1 MFFSKSFNTLKS
13 IISLNNIVSYTL
25 SLIVL
30 ILYFTFI
37 LIVGFYP
44 QLFQI
49 YLFNTSITFG
59 IAFGLFIILFSIF
72 LTLVYVLI
80 SNFYLDKVKDFNEF
94 PEFFVPGLNSAEVWD
109 KLPNEYKRHPRTSSD
124 AIDIWL
130 KQFPRHK
137 ENSQLIAIVKDWQ
150 KLFKVNDTKKI
161 LFHLW
166 NDLEIISSKSSVSI
180 FLITSLFITTISLDG
195 YLFQ

>member
-1 MFFSKSFNTLKS
+1 MFFSKSINTLKS

-59 IAFGLFIILFSIF
+59 IAFGLFIIVFSIF

-80 SNFYLDKVKDFNEF
+80 SNFYLDKVKDFNE
-94 PEFFVPGLNSAEVWD
+94 
-109 KLPNEYKRHPRTSSD
+109 
-124 AIDIWL
+124 
-130 KQFPRHK
+130 
-137 ENSQLIAIVKDWQ
+137 
-150 KLFKVNDTKKI
+150 
-161 LFHLW
+161 
-166 NDLEIISSKSSVSI
+166 
-180 FLITSLFITTISLDG
+180 
-195 YLFQ
+195 